1 MTVVIAGAGP
11 TGLTLAIE
19 LARRGVPCRVLDK
32 AAALFPGSRGKGLQ
46 PRTLEVFDDLG
57 VIGAVLAAGE
67 SFPPM
72 RLYRGEDVVWEKPIY
87 DLLGLPELE
96 PTPAVPYP
104 YTWLIPQWRTDQ
116 ILAARFAELGGTI
129 EFDTEVTGFTQVDDG
144 VTVHT
149 RQGSIHAD
157 YLVGADGGRS
167 AVRKASGVDFL
178 GGALTEEQIIVGDVR
193 ARGLDGRC
201 CHLLT
206 RDGDQ
211 STRFSL
217 WNLPGSEHYQLVVT
231 MAPGVEVPALTLEGM
246 QEVLQ
251 HRSGRR
257 DVTLSDLRWISLYR
271 VNLLMA
277 QNFRMGRVF
286 LAGDAAHVHSPA
298 GGQGVNT
305 GVQDAYN
312 LGWKLAAVSAGAPD
326 ALLDSYE
333 AERLPVA
340 AEVLHLSGLLHRQG
354 FGATGPAPAAI
365 HQLDINYRG
374 GPLAVDTDPTGALR
388 AGDRAP
394 DGLLPDGRRLFD
406 VFRGP
411 HWTVLQFGAEPVDF
425 GIPQVRLAPGDGY
438 DVSVGSYVLVR
449 PDGYVGTISTRP
461 EVIRDQLRQAG
472 EEAPAATS
480 SAGATRRG
488 TTVSGETGRPG

>member
-19 LARRGVPCRVLDK
+19 LARRGVPTRVLDK
-32 AAALFPGSRGKGLQ
+32 AATLFPGSRGKGLQ

-72 RLYRGEDVVWEKPIY
+72 RLYRG
-87 DLLGLPELE
+87 
-96 PTPAVPYP
+96 A
-104 YTWLIPQWRTDQ
+104 
-116 ILAARFAELGGTI
+116 
-129 EFDTEVTGFTQVDDG
+129 EVTGFTQDDDG
-144 VTVHT
+144 VTVDT
-149 RQGSIHAD
+149 NRGRIRAD

-167 AVRKASGVDFL
+167 TVRKVSGVEFI
-178 GGALTEEQIIVGDVR
+178 GGALTAERIIVGDVR
-193 ARGLDGRC
+193 VSGLDGRC

-211 STRFSL
+211 SRRFSL
-217 WNLPGSEHYQLVVT
+217 WNLPGSDHYQLVVT
-231 MAPGVEVPALTLEGM
+231 MAPGEDPPALTPEGM
-246 QEVLQ
+246 QSELAQ
-251 HRSGRR
+251 RSGRR
-257 DVTLSDLRWISLYR
+257 DVILSDLRWISLYR
-271 VNLLMA
+271 VNLLLA
-277 QNFRMGRVF
+277 QQFRTGRVF

-312 LGWKLAAVSAGAPD
+312 LGWKLAAVLGGAP
-326 ALLDSYE
+326 AELLDSYE

-340 AEVLHLSGLLHRQG
+340 AEVLQLSGALHRQG
-354 FGATGPAPAAI
+354 FDGTGPTPAAI
-365 HQLDINYRG
+365 HQLDISYRG
-374 GPLAVDTDPTGALR
+374 GPLAAGDACLDGLQP
-388 AGDRAP
+388 GDRAP

-411 HWTVLQFGAEPVDF
+411 HWTVLQFDTEPVDF
-425 GIPQVRLAPGDGY
+425 GIPQVRLTPGADY

-449 PDGYVGTISTRP
+449 PDGYIGAISTRP
-461 EVIRDQLRQAG
+461 EVIRGQLSRAG
-472 EEAPAATS
+472 LTS
-480 SAGATRRG
+480 GAGAVPRR
-488 TTVSGETGRPG
+488 TTGSDETGHLG

>member
-19 LARRGVPCRVLDK
+19 LARRGVPCRVLDR
-32 AAALFPGSRGKGLQ
+32 AATLFPGSRGKGLQ

-67 SFPPM
+67 PFPPM
-72 RLYRGEDVVWEKPIY
+72 RLYRGADVVWEKRIY
-87 DLLGLPELE
+87 DLLGLPDLE

-116 ILAARFAELGGTI
+116 ILAARFAELGGSI
-129 EFDTEVTGFTQVDDG
+129 EFGTEVTGFTQDDDG
-144 VTVHT
+144 VVVQTNRGPV
-149 RQGSIHAD
+149 HAD
-157 YLVGADGGRS
+157 YLLGADGGRS
-167 AVRKASGVDFL
+167 TVRKTSGVDFL
-178 GGALTEEQIIVGDVR
+178 GGALTEERIIVGDVR
-193 ARGLDGRC
+193 AAGLDSRC

-231 MAPGVEVPALTLEGM
+231 VAPGDEVPALTLEGM
-246 QEVLQ
+246 QAVLRY
-251 HRSGRR
+251 RSGRS
-257 DVTLSDLRWISLYR
+257 DITLSDLRWISLYR

-277 QNFRMGRVF
+277 QRFRMGRVL

-312 LGWKLAAVSAGAPD
+312 LGWKLAAVSSGAPET
-326 ALLDSYE
+326 LLDSYE

-340 AEVLHLSGLLHRQG
+340 AEVLQLSGLLHRQG

-365 HQLDINYRG
+365 HQLDITYRG
-374 GPLAVDTDPTGALR
+374 GPLAVDTEPTGALR

-411 HWTVLQFGAEPVDF
+411 HWTVLQFGSEPADF
-425 GIPQVRLAPGDGY
+425 GIPQLSLGPDPDY
-438 DVSVGSYVLVR
+438 DVPVGSYVLVR
-449 PDGYVGTISTRP
+449 PDGYIAAISARP
-461 EVIRDQLRQAG
+461 DVIRDQLSRAQA
-472 EEAPAATS
+472 
-480 SAGATRRG
+480 
-488 TTVSGETGRPG
+488 

>member
-19 LARRGVPCRVLDK
+19 LARRGVPTRVLDR
-32 AAALFPGSRGKGLQ
+32 AATLFPGSRGKGLQ

-67 SFPPM
+67 PFPPM
-72 RLYRGEDVVWEKPIY
+72 RLYRGADVVWEQPIY

-96 PTPAVPYP
+96 PAAAVPYP

-116 ILAARFAELGGTI
+116 ILATRFAELGGTI
-129 EFDTEVTGFTQVDDG
+129 EFDTEVTGFTQDDEG

-149 RQGSIHAD
+149 NRGRIQAD

-167 AVRKASGVDFL
+167 TVRKVSGVEFL
-178 GGALTEEQIIVGDVR
+178 GGALTEERIIVGDVR
-193 ARGLDGRC
+193 AAGLDGRC

-211 STRFSL
+211 SRRFSL
-217 WNLPGSEHYQLVVT
+217 WNLPGTEHYQLVVT
-231 MAPGVEVPALTLEGM
+231 MAPGEDPPPLTLEGM
-246 QEVLQ
+246 QAVLEQ
-251 HRSGRR
+251 RSGRR

-271 VNLLMA
+271 VNLLLA
-277 QNFRMGRVF
+277 QQFRIGRVF

-312 LGWKLAAVSAGAPD
+312 LGWKLAAVIAGAPTD
-326 ALLDSYE
+326 LLDSYE

-340 AEVLHLSGLLHRQG
+340 AEVLQLSGALHRQG
-354 FGATGPAPAAI
+354 FGGTGPAPAAI
-365 HQLDINYRG
+365 HQLDISYRG
-374 GPLAVDTDPTGALR
+374 GPLAAGDPRMGTLQP
-388 AGDRAP
+388 GDRAP

-411 HWTVLQFGAEPVDF
+411 HWTVLEFDCKPVDF
-425 GIPQVRLAPGDGY
+425 GVPQVSLGPSPDY
-438 DVSVGSYVLVR
+438 DVPVGTYVLVR
-449 PDGYVGTISTRP
+449 PDGYIGAISTQAN
-461 EVIRDQLRQAG
+461 VIRERLSLAG
-472 EEAPAATS
+472 EPLTAMS
-480 SAGATRRG
+480 GVGATPLG
-488 TTVSGETGRPG
+488 TTVSAETDYLE

>member
-32 AAALFPGSRGKGLQ
+32 AATLFPGSRGKGLQ

-67 SFPPM
+67 PFPPM
-72 RLYRGEDVVWEKPIY
+72 RLYRGADVVWEKPIY

-129 EFDTEVTGFTQVDDG
+129 EFGTEVTGFTQDDDG

-149 RQGSIHAD
+149 RRGSIAAD

-167 AVRKASGVDFL
+167 TVRKASGVDFL

-211 STRFSL
+211 STR
-217 WNLPGSEHYQLVVT
+217 
-231 MAPGVEVPALTLEGM
+231 
-246 QEVLQ
+246 
-251 HRSGRR
+251 
-257 DVTLSDLRWISLYR
+257 
-271 VNLLMA
+271 
-277 QNFRMGRVF
+277 
-286 LAGDAAHVHSPA
+286 
-298 GGQGVNT
+298 
-305 GVQDAYN
+305 
-312 LGWKLAAVSAGAPD
+312 
-326 ALLDSYE
+326 
-333 AERLPVA
+333 
-340 AEVLHLSGLLHRQG
+340 
-354 FGATGPAPAAI
+354 
-365 HQLDINYRG
+365 
-374 GPLAVDTDPTGALR
+374 
-388 AGDRAP
+388 
-394 DGLLPDGRRLFD
+394 
-406 VFRGP
+406 
-411 HWTVLQFGAEPVDF
+411 
-425 GIPQVRLAPGDGY
+425 
-438 DVSVGSYVLVR
+438 
-449 PDGYVGTISTRP
+449 
-461 EVIRDQLRQAG
+461 
-472 EEAPAATS
+472 
-480 SAGATRRG
+480 
-488 TTVSGETGRPG
+488 

>member
-11 TGLTLAIE
+11 TGLTLAID

-32 AAALFPGSRGKGLQ
+32 AATLFPGSRGKGLQ

-57 VIGAVLAAGE
+57 VIGAVLAGGE

-72 RLYRGEDVVWEKPIY
+72 RLYRGAEVVWEKPIY
-87 DLLGLPELE
+87 ELLGLPQLAAS
-96 PTPAVPYP
+96 PAVPYP

-116 ILAARFAELGGTI
+116 ILAARFAELGGDI
-129 EFDTEVTGFTQVDDG
+129 EFNTEVTGFAQDDDG

-149 RQGSIHAD
+149 DRGPVRAD

-167 AVRKASGVDFL
+167 TVRKVSGVEFL
-178 GGALTEEQIIVGDVR
+178 GGALTEERIIVGDVR
-193 ARGLDGRC
+193 ATGLDGRC

-211 STRFSL
+211 SRRFSL
-217 WNLPGSEHYQLVVT
+217 WNLPGSEHFQLVVT
-231 MAPGVEVPALTLEGM
+231 MAPGDEIPELTVDGM
-246 QEVLQ
+246 QELLEC
-251 HRSGRR
+251 RSGRR
-257 DVTLSDLRWISLYR
+257 DVVLSDLRWISLYK

-277 QNFRMGRVF
+277 QHFRMGRVF

-312 LGWKLAAVSAGAPD
+312 LGWKLAAVLAGAPD
-326 ALLDSYE
+326 VLLDSYE

-340 AEVLHLSGLLHRQG
+340 AEVLHLSGALHRQN
-354 FGATGPAPAAI
+354 FGATEPAPAAI
-365 HQLDINYRG
+365 HQLDISYRA
-374 GPLAVDTDPTGALR
+374 GPLAAGDAHVTGVLQP
-388 AGDRAP
+388 GDRAP

-411 HWTVLQFGAEPVDF
+411 HWTVLQFGTDPADF
-425 GIPQVRLAPGDGY
+425 GIPQVCLAPGSDY
-438 DVSVGSYVLVR
+438 DVPVGSYVLVR
-449 PDGYVGTISTRP
+449 PDGYIGAISTRA
-461 EVIRDQLRQAG
+461 EVIRDQLRRAG
-472 EEAPAATS
+472 EARAPIS
-480 SAGATRRG
+480 GVGATARV
-488 TTVSGETGRPG
+488 TTV

>member
-19 LARRGVPCRVLDK
+19 LARRGVPCRVLDR
-32 AAALFPGSRGKGLQ
+32 AATLFPGSRGKGLQ

-67 SFPPM
+67 PFPPM
-72 RLYRGEDVVWEKPIY
+72 RLYRGADVVWEKRIY

-116 ILAARFAELGGTI
+116 ILAARFAELGGSI
-129 EFDTEVTGFTQVDDG
+129 EFGTEVTGFTQDGDG
-144 VTVHT
+144 VVVQTT
-149 RQGSIHAD
+149 RGLVHAD

-167 AVRKASGVDFL
+167 TVRKASGVDFL
-178 GGALTEEQIIVGDVR
+178 GGALTEERIIVGDVR
-193 ARGLDGRC
+193 AAGLDGRC

-231 MAPGVEVPALTLEGM
+231 VAPGDEVPALTLEGM
-246 QEVLQ
+246 QAVLRY
-251 HRSGRR
+251 RSGRS
-257 DVTLSDLRWISLYR
+257 DITLSDLRWISLYR

-277 QNFRMGRVF
+277 QRFRMGRVL

-312 LGWKLAAVSAGAPD
+312 LGWKLAAVSAGAPET
-326 ALLDSYE
+326 LLDSYE

-340 AEVLHLSGLLHRQG
+340 AEVLQLSGLLHRQG

-365 HQLDINYRG
+365 HQLDITYRG
-374 GPLAVDTDPTGALR
+374 GPLAVDTEPPGALR

-411 HWTVLQFGAEPVDF
+411 HWTVLQFGSEPVDF
-425 GIPQVRLAPGDGY
+425 GIPQLSLGPDPGY
-438 DVSVGSYVLVR
+438 DVPVGSYVLVR
-449 PDGYVGTISTRP
+449 PDGYIAAISARP
-461 EVIRDQLRQAG
+461 DVIRDQLSRAQA
-472 EEAPAATS
+472 
-480 SAGATRRG
+480 
-488 TTVSGETGRPG
+488 

>member
-19 LARRGVPCRVLDK
+19 LARRGVPTRVLDK
-32 AAALFPGSRGKGLQ
+32 AATLFPGSRGKGLQ

-57 VIGAVLAAGE
+57 VSGAVLAAGE

-72 RLYRGEDVVWEKPIY
+72 RLYRGADVVWEKPIY
-87 DLLGLPELE
+87 ELLGLPDLE
-96 PTPAVPYP
+96 PAPAVPYP

-129 EFDTEVTGFTQVDDG
+129 EFDTEVTGFTQDDDG
-144 VTVHT
+144 VTVDT
-149 RQGSIHAD
+149 NRGRIRAD

-167 AVRKASGVDFL
+167 TVRKVSGVEFL
-178 GGALTEEQIIVGDVR
+178 GGALTEERIVVGDVR
-193 ARGLDGRC
+193 VSGLDGRC

-211 STRFSL
+211 SRRFSL

-231 MAPGVEVPALTLEGM
+231 MAPGEDPPPLTLEGM
-246 QEVLQ
+246 QAVLEQ
-251 HRSGRR
+251 RSGRR

-277 QNFRMGRVF
+277 QQFRIGRVF

-312 LGWKLAAVSAGAPD
+312 LGWNWP
-326 ALLDSYE
+326 
-333 AERLPVA
+333 R
-340 AEVLHLSGLLHRQG
+340 
-354 FGATGPAPAAI
+354 
-365 HQLDINYRG
+365 
-374 GPLAVDTDPTGALR
+374 
-388 AGDRAP
+388 
-394 DGLLPDGRRLFD
+394 
-406 VFRGP
+406 
-411 HWTVLQFGAEPVDF
+411 
-425 GIPQVRLAPGDGY
+425 
-438 DVSVGSYVLVR
+438 
-449 PDGYVGTISTRP
+449 
-461 EVIRDQLRQAG
+461 
-472 EEAPAATS
+472 
-480 SAGATRRG
+480 
-488 TTVSGETGRPG
+488 

>member
-1 MTVVIAGAGP
+1 MTIVIAGAGP

-19 LARRGVPCRVLDK
+19 LARRGVPCRVLDQ
-32 AAALFPGSRGKGLQ
+32 ATTLFPGSRGKGLQ

-67 SFPPM
+67 PFPPM
-72 RLYRGEDVVWEKPIY
+72 RLYRGTEVVWEKPVY
-87 DLLGLPELE
+87 ELLGLPELE
-96 PTPAVPYP
+96 PSSAVPYP

-129 EFDTEVTGFTQVDDG
+129 EFGTQVTDFTQDDDG
-144 VTVHT
+144 VTVET
-149 RQGSIHAD
+149 DRGAIRAD

-167 AVRKASGVDFL
+167 TVRKASGVAFL
-178 GGALTEEQIIVGDVR
+178 GGALTEERIIVGDVR
-193 ARGLDGRC
+193 AAGLDGRF

-211 STRFSL
+211 SRRFSL

-231 MAPGVEVPALTLEGM
+231 MAPGEDPPALTLDGM
-246 QEVLQ
+246 QAVLGQ
-251 HRSGRR
+251 RSGRR
-257 DVTLSDLRWISLYR
+257 DITLSDLRWISLYR

-277 QNFRMGRVF
+277 QHFRMGRVL

-312 LGWKLAAVSAGAPD
+312 LGWKLAAVWAGGPD

-340 AEVLHLSGLLHRQG
+340 ADVLHLSGALHSQG
-354 FGATGPAPAAI
+354 FAATGPAPSSI
-365 HQLDINYRG
+365 HQLDISYRG
-374 GPLAVDTDPTGALR
+374 GPLAAPGGNPAGELQ

-394 DGLLPDGRRLFD
+394 DALLPDGRRLFD
-406 VFRGP
+406 VLRGP
-411 HWTVLQFGAEPVDF
+411 HWTVLQFGQGSVDF
-425 GIPQVRLAPGDGY
+425 GVPLVRMAPNADY
-438 DVSVGSYVLVR
+438 DVPAGCYVLVR
-449 PDGYVGTISTRP
+449 PDGYIGAIDTQP
-461 EVIRDQLRQAG
+461 GVIRDQVRRGREPIRGPRQA
-472 EEAPAATS
+472 E
-480 SAGATRRG
+480 
-488 TTVSGETGRPG
+488 SGPDHCGCRA

>member
-1 MTVVIAGAGP
+1 MTVVVAGAGP

-19 LARRGVPCRVLDK
+19 LARRGVPTRVLDK
-32 AAALFPGSRGKGLQ
+32 AATLFPGSRGKGLQ

-72 RLYRGEDVVWEKPIY
+72 RLYRGADVVWEKPIY
-87 DLLGLPELE
+87 ELLGLPELE
-96 PTPAVPYP
+96 PEPAVPYP
-104 YTWLIPQWRTDQ
+104 STWLIPQWRTDQ
-116 ILAARFAELGGTI
+116 ILAERFVELGGTI
-129 EFDTEVTGFTQVDDG
+129 EFGTEVTAFAQDDDG
-144 VTVHT
+144 VTVET
-149 RQGSIHAD
+149 NRGRIHAD

-167 AVRKASGVDFL
+167 TVRKVSGVEFL
-178 GGALTEEQIIVGDVR
+178 GGALTEERIVVGDVR
-193 ARGLDGRC
+193 ASGLDGRC

-211 STRFSL
+211 SRRFSL
-217 WNLPGSEHYQLVVT
+217 WNLPGTEHFQLVVT
-231 MAPGVEVPALTLEGM
+231 MAPDEDPPALTLEG
-246 QEVLQ
+246 LQ
-251 HRSGRR
+251 AMLEQRSGRR

-277 QNFRMGRVF
+277 QQFRIGRVF

-312 LGWKLAAVSAGAPD
+312 LGWKLASVIAGAPAD
-326 ALLDSYE
+326 LLDSYE

-340 AEVLHLSGLLHRQG
+340 DEVLQLSGALHRQG
-354 FGATGPAPAAI
+354 FGGTGPAPAAI
-365 HQLDINYRG
+365 HQLDISYRG
-374 GPLAVDTDPTGALR
+374 GPLAAGDGCLGGLQP
-388 AGDRAP
+388 GDRAP

-411 HWTVLQFGAEPVDF
+411 HWTVLQFDCKTADF
-425 GIPQVRLAPGDGY
+425 GVPQVRLGPSPNY
-438 DVSVGSYVLVR
+438 DVPVGTYVLVR
-449 PDGYVGTISTRP
+449 PDGYIGAISTRP
-461 EVIRDQLRQAG
+461 EVIRNQLRRAG
-472 EEAPAATS
+472 LIS
-480 SAGATRRG
+480 SVGAVPRG
-488 TTVSGETGRPG
+488 TTVLDETGRLG

>member
-32 AAALFPGSRGKGLQ
+32 AATLFPGSRGKGLQ

-67 SFPPM
+67 PFPPM
-72 RLYRGEDVVWEKPIY
+72 RLYRGADVVWEKPIY
-87 DLLGLPELE
+87 ELLGLPELE
-96 PTPAVPYP
+96 PTPTVPYP

-116 ILAARFAELGGTI
+116 ILAARFAQLGGVI
-129 EFDTEVTGFTQVDDG
+129 EFDTEVTGFDQGADG

-149 RQGSIHAD
+149 NRGPVCAE

-167 AVRKASGVDFL
+167 TVRKMSGVEFL
-178 GGALTEEQIIVGDVR
+178 GGALTEERIVVGDVR
-193 ARGLDGRC
+193 ATGLDGRC

-211 STRFSL
+211 ARRFSL
-217 WNLPGSEHYQLVVT
+217 WNLPGSDHYQFVVT
-231 MAPGVEVPALTLEGM
+231 MAPGDEIPALTLEGM
-246 QEVLQ
+246 QAVLE
-251 HRSGRR
+251 RRTGRT
-257 DVTLSDLRWISLYR
+257 DIVLSDLRWISLYR

-277 QNFRMGRVF
+277 QHFRMGRVL

-312 LGWKLAAVSAGAPD
+312 LGWKLAAVSAGAPG

-340 AEVLHLSGLLHRQG
+340 AEVLQLSGLLHRQG
-354 FGATGPAPAAI
+354 FGATAPAPAAI

-374 GPLAVDTDPTGALR
+374 GPLAVDTDPSGALR

-411 HWTVLQFGAEPVDF
+411 HWTVLQFGSDPVDF
-425 GIPQVRLAPGDGY
+425 GIPQVRLAPNADY
-438 DVSVGSYVLVR
+438 DVPVGSHVLVR
-449 PDGYVGTISTRP
+449 PDGYVGAISTRAD
-461 EVIRDQLRQAG
+461 VIRDQLRQTG
-472 EEAPAATS
+472 QAPAAI
-480 SAGATRRG
+480 
-488 TTVSGETGRPG
+488 SG

>member
-32 AAALFPGSRGKGLQ
+32 AATLFPGSRGKGLQ

-72 RLYRGEDVVWEKPIY
+72 RLYRGADVVWEKPIY
-87 DLLGLPELE
+87 ELLGLPELE

-129 EFDTEVTGFTQVDDG
+129 EFCTEVTGFTQDGDG
-144 VTVHT
+144 VTVRT
-149 RQGSIHAD
+149 NRGPIRAD

-167 AVRKASGVDFL
+167 TVRKVSGVEFL
-178 GGALTEEQIIVGDVR
+178 GGALTEERIIVGDVR
-193 ARGLDGRC
+193 AGGLDGRC

-211 STRFSL
+211 SRRFSL
-217 WNLPGSEHYQLVVT
+217 WNLPGTDHYQLVVT
-231 MAPGVEVPALTLEGM
+231 MAPGDDPPPLTLDGM
-246 QEVLQ
+246 QAVLE
-251 HRSGRR
+251 HRSGRG

-277 QNFRMGRVF
+277 QHFRIGRVL

-298 GGQGVNT
+298 GGLGVNT

-312 LGWKLAAVSAGAPD
+312 VGWKLAAVLAGAPD

-340 AEVLHLSGLLHRQG
+340 AEVLQLSGALHRQG
-354 FGATGPAPAAI
+354 FGATERAPAAI
-365 HQLDINYRG
+365 HQLDIGYRG
-374 GPLAVDTDPTGALR
+374 GPLAAGDAHLAGALQP
-388 AGDRAP
+388 GDRAP

-411 HWTVLQFGAEPVDF
+411 HWTVLQFVDGTVDF
-425 GIPQVRLAPGDGY
+425 GVPQVHLEPGGDY
-438 DVSVGSYVLVR
+438 DVPVGTFVLVR
-449 PDGYVGTISTRP
+449 PDGYIGAISARP
-461 EVIRDQLRQAG
+461 EVIRDQLR
-472 EEAPAATS
+472 
-480 SAGATRRG
+480 R
-488 TTVSGETGRPG
+488 TGG

>member
-32 AAALFPGSRGKGLQ
+32 AATLFPGSRGKGLQ

-57 VIGAVLAAGE
+57 VIGEVLAAGE

-72 RLYRGEDVVWEKPIY
+72 RLYRGAEMVWEKPIY
-87 DLLGLPELE
+87 ELLGLPELE
-96 PTPAVPYP
+96 STPAVPYP
-104 YTWLIPQWRTDQ
+104 FTWLIPQWRTDQ

-129 EFDTEVTGFTQVDDG
+129 EFDTEVTGFVQADDG
-144 VTVHT
+144 VAVQTNRGT
-149 RQGSIHAD
+149 IRAD

-167 AVRKASGVDFL
+167 TVRKVAGVEFL
-178 GGALTEEQIIVGDVR
+178 GGALTQERIVVGDVR
-193 ARGLDGRC
+193 ATGLDGRC

-211 STRFSL
+211 SKRFSL

-231 MAPGVEVPALTLEGM
+231 MAPGEDPPALTLDGM
-246 QEVLQ
+246 QRMLDE
-251 HRSGRR
+251 RSGRR
-257 DVTLSDLRWISLYR
+257 DVVLSELRWISLYR

-277 QNFRMGRVF
+277 QRFRMGRVF

-312 LGWKLAAVSAGAPD
+312 LGWKLAAVLAGAPD
-326 ALLDSYE
+326 QLLDSYE

-340 AEVLHLSGLLHRQG
+340 ADVLHLSGALHRQG
-354 FGATGPAPAAI
+354 FGSAGPAPAAI
-365 HQLDINYRG
+365 HQLDISYRG
-374 GPLAVDTDPTGALR
+374 GPLGDSADAPGALQV
-388 AGDRAP
+388 GDRAP

-411 HWTVLQFGAEPVDF
+411 HWTVLEFNTPTVDF
-425 GIPQVRLAPGDGY
+425 GVPSGRFTPSPDY
-438 DVSVGSYVLVR
+438 DVPAGCHVLVR
-449 PDGYVGTISTRP
+449 PDGYVGAISSRAD
-461 EVIRDQLRQAG
+461 VIAHRLRHAGSAPDQCG
-472 EEAPAATS
+472 CPA
-480 SAGATRRG
+480 
-488 TTVSGETGRPG
+488 